1 MPHPA
6 SDALERARRIRLMIL
21 DVDGVLT
28 DGTLWYGA
36 RGIEELK
43 GFHSVDGLGLQMLRH
58 SGVHAAILSGRTSS
72 GVAAR
77 ALELGIEHVLQG
89 IGDKL
94 AAYRSLIERLG
105 LTPEQ
110 TGYMGDDLVDIP
122 VLARCG
128 VACGAGESAE
138 GVRRRAH
145 YHSAARAGRG
155 PVREVRAFSIR
166 ALGTMDRA
174 LQEYL
179 DCG

>member
-1 MPHPA
+1 
-6 SDALERARRIRLMIL
+6 
-21 DVDGVLT
+21 
-28 DGTLWYGA
+28 
-36 RGIEELK
+36 
-43 GFHSVDGLGLQMLRH
+43 MLRH

-105 LTPEQ
+105 LTAEQ

-128 VACGAGESAE
+128 FACVPCESPEDVRRPAAYGCGAPAGP
-138 GVRRRAH
+138 GRRR
-145 YHSAARAGRG
+145 
-155 PVREVRAFSIR
+155 
-166 ALGTMDRA
+166 
-174 LQEYL
+174 
-179 DCG
+179 

>member
-43 GFHSVDGLGLQMLRH
+43 GFHSADGLGLQMLRQ

-128 VACGAGESAE
+128 FACAPGESPE
-138 GVRRRAH
+138 EVRKRAH
-145 YHSAARAGRG
+145 YVCAAPAGRG
-155 PVREVRAFSIR
+155 AVREVCEFLMRAQ
-166 ALGTMDRA
+166 GTMDRA
-174 LQEYL
+174 LQAYL
-179 DCG
+179 K

>member
-43 GFHSVDGLGLQMLRH
+43 GFHSVDGLGLQMLRQ
-58 SGVHAAILSGRTSS
+58 SGVHAAILSGRSSS

-128 VACGAGESAE
+128 FACVPGESPE
-138 GVRRRAH
+138 EVRRRAH
-145 YHSAARAGRG
+145 YVCAAPAGRG
-155 PVREVRAFSIR
+155 AVREACEFLMRAQ
-166 ALGTMDRA
+166 GTMDRV

-179 DCG
+179 K

>member
-43 GFHSVDGLGLQMLRH
+43 GFHSVDGLGLQMLRQ

-89 IGDKL
+89 IGAEL
-94 AAYRSLIERLG
+94 AAYRALIERLSR
-105 LTPEQ
+105 TPGQ
-110 TGYMGDDLVDIP
+110 TGPTADHLVDIP
-122 VLARCG
+122 VP
-128 VACGAGESAE
+128 S
-138 GVRRRAH
+138 RRARTH
-145 YHSAARAGRG
+145 PPLPSPGA
-155 PVREVRAFSIR
+155 
-166 ALGTMDRA
+166 
-174 LQEYL
+174 
-179 DCG
+179 

>member
-1 MPHPA
+1 MPHAA

-43 GFHSVDGLGLQMLRH
+43 GFHSVDGLGLQMLRQ

-72 GVAAR
+72 GVVAR

-110 TGYMGDDLVDIP
+110 NGHHGHHPLHIP
-122 VLARCG
+122 VVSRCG
-128 VACGAGESAE
+128 FACAPGESPE
-138 GVRRRAH
+138 
-145 YHSAARAGRG
+145 
-155 PVREVRAFSIR
+155 E
-166 ALGTMDRA
+166 
-174 LQEYL
+174 
-179 DCG
+179 

>member
-36 RGIEELK
+36 RGIEEMK
-43 GFHSVDGLGLQMLRH
+43 SFHSFDGLGVQMLRQ
-58 SGVHAAILSGRTSS
+58 SGVHPAILSGRTST

-77 ALELGIEHVLQG
+77 AVELGIEHVLQG

-128 VACGAGESAE
+128 FACAPSESPE
-138 GVRRRAH
+138 EVRKRAH
-145 YHSAARAGRG
+145 YVCAAPAGRG
-155 PVREVRAFSIR
+155 AVREVCEFLMRAQ
-166 ALGTMDRA
+166 GTMDRA
-174 LQEYL
+174 LQAYL
-179 DCG
+179 K

>member
-43 GFHSVDGLGLQMLRH
+43 GFHSVDGLGLQMLRQ

-110 TGYMGDDLVDIP
+110 TGYMGDDP
-122 VLARCG
+122 
-128 VACGAGESAE
+128 S
-138 GVRRRAH
+138 
-145 YHSAARAGRG
+145 
-155 PVREVRAFSIR
+155 P
-166 ALGTMDRA
+166 M
-174 LQEYL
+174 
-179 DCG
+179 

>member
-43 GFHSVDGLGLQMLRH
+43 GFHSVDGLGVQMLRQ
-58 SGVHAAILSGRTSS
+58 SGVPTALLSGRTST

-105 LTPEQ
+105 LAPEQ

-128 VACGAGESAE
+128 FACAPPEA
-138 GVRRRAH
+138 
-145 YHSAARAGRG
+145 RG
-155 PVREVRAFSIR
+155 PVLARVHYVAAAAAGHGAAREVCEFVMRAQ
-166 ALGTMDRA
+166 GTLERA
-174 LQEYL
+174 LQGRL
-179 DCG
+179 A